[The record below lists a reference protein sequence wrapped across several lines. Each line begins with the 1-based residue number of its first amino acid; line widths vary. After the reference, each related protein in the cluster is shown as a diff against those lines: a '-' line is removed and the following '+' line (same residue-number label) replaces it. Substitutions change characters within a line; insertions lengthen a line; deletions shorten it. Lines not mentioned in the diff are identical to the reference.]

1 VNILEPTHIMLIL
14 VVALIVFG
22 PDKIPG
28 IAKGLGKATR
38 EYKKAY
44 SGIQNQFQDAIRFDD
59 SPKPVIVTVKEET
72 APEVQVATDLK
83 QKHSLTELGEE
94 PQTNL

>member
-1 VNILEPTHIMLIL
+1 MNILEPTHIMLIL

-22 PDKIPG
+22 PDKFPG

-44 SGIQNQFQDAIRFDD
+44 RINSKMRLDSMIHQNQ
-59 SPKPVIVTVKEET
+59 
-72 APEVQVATDLK
+72 L
-83 QKHSLTELGEE
+83 SL
-94 PQTNL
+94 Q